1 MPSRLMFSQAG
12 DKSWINDILS
22 QRIENPILK
31 SASPYIACDFRLRRY
46 NPRMEIT
53 LTTPALLFP
62 AISLLMLAYT
72 NRFLTLATI
81 IRNLYD
87 RHSSVPSENLVKQI
101 ANLRYRTYL
110 IRNMQIFGVL
120 SLLFCVTSMFALF
133 AGWTAGGQ
141 WTFGLALVLMM
152 VSMGISLRELQIS
165 VGALDLLLADM
176 EEHENIG

>member
-1 MPSRLMFSQAG
+1 
-12 DKSWINDILS
+12 
-22 QRIENPILK
+22 
-31 SASPYIACDFRLRRY
+31 
-46 NPRMEIT
+46 MEIS

-87 RHSSVPSENLVKQI
+87 RYDTVPSDNLVKQI
-101 ANLRYRTYL
+101 ANLRYRIYL

-120 SLLFCVTSMFALF
+120 SLLFCVISMFALF
-133 AGWTAGGQ
+133 AGWIAGGQ
-141 WTFGLALVLMM
+141 WSFGLALILMM
-152 VSMGISLRELQIS
+152 ISMAISLRELQIS

-176 EEHENIG
+176 EEHEKMG